1 MPAILLSPL
10 ARWAAVALVIAGLA
24 GYILILRSDLR
35 AASAEVREKANAL
48 RFMTEDR
55 DRQAVSVKQLSDINQ
70 DQALQL
76 TRLQVDADKAA
87 IVAQQVEQD
96 RQTELAKLR
105 DTITDLK
112 EKARANPD
120 QVRPLGPIVRDA
132 LRAEK

>member
-1 MPAILLSPL
+1 MALLLSPL
-10 ARWAAVALVIAGLA
+10 ARWAAVALVIAGLVVT
-24 GYILILRSDLR
+24 ILLQHANNRAIKADLRSAQQALDLI
-35 AASAEVREKANAL
+35 
-48 RFMTEDR
+48 TQDR
-55 DRQAVSVKQLSDINQ
+55 DRQAAAVKQLSDINQ

-96 RQTELAKLR
+96 RQAQLAKLKS
-105 DTITDLK
+105 DLTSLK

-132 LRAEK
+132 LRMQ

>member
-1 MPAILLSPL
+1 MALLLSPL
-10 ARWAAVALVIAGLA
+10 ARWGALALVIAGLA
-24 GYILILRSDLR
+24 AYILILRSDVR
-35 AASAEVREKANAL
+35 AANAEVREKANSL
-48 RFMTEDR
+48 RLMTEDR
-55 DRQAVSVKQLSDINQ
+55 DRQVIAVKQLSDINQ

-87 IVAQQVEQD
+87 IVAEQVEQD

-105 DTITDLK
+105 TDLASLK

-132 LRAEK
+132 LRMQ